1 MVGEDQNSRESQLI
15 ILQKEKINLEDD
27 LNFAEEQLFIARSA
41 KNEEDIIKWKAE
53 VNKIQKDINNNN
65 AQQESLRGF

>member
-15 ILQKEKINLEDD
+15 ILQKEKINLEND
-27 LNFAEEQLFIARSA
+27 LTFAEDQLFIARSA
-41 KNEEDIIKWKAE
+41 KNEENIIKWEAE